1 MVFWPNSPNWDSLV
15 PLFRKFSAWNNILGD
30 RCCHW
35 HWAILNSNNLWSWL
49 LNMTAKNVRSFK
61 VSRLNLES
69 WFWTSWCGVIWEQAG
84 VLYNYM
90 NVDKCLV
97 QATST
102 FTFKNVYLM
111 KYFHN
116 LRLLLDGSILLCC
129 AYLPIDEDKIFS
141 QNTLT
146 FSETKDK
153 IFRHNLKQ
161 CLKAH
166 FNWLLCYL
174 ICLN

>member
-1 MVFWPNSPNWDSLV
+1 MFQKIIKEELPSHLNWHLEQSAQWHRDVDRDTGTPDTPESGKKARKWSDAHWPNSPNWASLV
-15 PLFRKFSAWNNILGD
+15 PLFREFSAGNNILGD

-90 NVDKCLV
+90 NVDKYLV
-97 QATST
+97 QSTSP
-102 FTFKNVYLM
+102 F
-111 KYFHN
+111 
-116 LRLLLDGSILLCC
+116 
-129 AYLPIDEDKIFS
+129 IF
-141 QNTLT
+141 
-146 FSETKDK
+146 
-153 IFRHNLKQ
+153 
-161 CLKAH
+161 
-166 FNWLLCYL
+166 
-174 ICLN
+174 